1 MVPSQKKPINLL
13 IGYARVS
20 TDDQAN
26 DAEMIESRAAG
37 CDTLYEERRTG
48 ASQARP
54 VLAKLID
61 KIRRGDALVVVRIDR
76 LARSVSHLLAAIEE
90 LEDKKAHP
98 ARCTIRCF
106 RYRFLVP
113 WRSSSGR
120 LFPNGRRRGLKQR
133 KPAVSFL
140 QSRLP

>member
-1 MVPSQKKPINLL
+1 
-13 IGYARVS
+13 
-20 TDDQAN
+20 
-26 DAEMIESRAAG
+26 MIESRAAG

-90 LEDKKAHP
+90 LEDKKAHSRSLHDP
-98 ARCTIRCF
+98 MFSLQIP
-106 RYRFLVP
+106 VP

>member
-1 MVPSQKKPINLL
+1 M
-13 IGYARVS
+13 
-20 TDDQAN
+20 
-26 DAEMIESRAAG
+26 
-37 CDTLYEERRTG
+37 
-48 ASQARP
+48 
-54 VLAKLID
+54 LAKLID

-90 LEDKKAHP
+90 LEDKKAHS

-120 LFPNGRRRGLKQR
+120 LFPNGRRRGLKRR
-133 KPAVSFL
+133 KPAVSFCNPGFREL
-140 QSRLP
+140 RRIRLLRRRGTRRSHRADLTATMSSWLPIVQRKRPDHP